1 MRLRCLLLLLALPL
15 HLSAADHTRLLL
27 AGGALPVCSNAQP
40 EACVAGTVLAPAPA
54 AARYRLDAAGI
65 GRTAASGW
73 LSARADARTRVL
85 GALRRWLARA
95 GAHDFAADALPQ
107 ALGAEGGAWSDLAGF
122 EQARILD
129 ALERT
134 PLTEE
139 LRLDASTETS
149 GASIYRELVA
159 MARAS
164 GHQRPRVLIST
175 ASSRDPYAAIDYYR
189 DLYTQA
195 GAEVRWLP
203 LDQAV
208 RAARDADDCARLD
221 RLRGQLGGAHDRDR
235 LYPARAAELA
245 HACAEP
251 ERRLELL
258 RWADALFLN
267 GGDQSYTRAAWF
279 LADGRASADLE
290 LLRQRLRAG
299 TLVLAGTSA
308 GTAVQSGPVM
318 MVSGPAL
325 PRGKPWPLR
334 QLPPDPDCRAAKACA
349 GVDPDALMFHPD
361 GGLGSFADGVLD
373 THFSQRGRDYR
384 LATLLI
390 HGAAGLGVGID
401 EGTALRLER
410 DAGGWRGR
418 VIGAAGVTVLQSR
431 DRQTLARWRYRSGDD
446 LRLPPPAHAG
456 AGCAGLPL
464 PPIQAGV
471 DGLALAALF
480 DRLQLSRPQPLVL
493 VQGSERVQAGWICA
507 GERGARLWTL
517 PPAR

>member
-1 MRLRCLLLLLALPL
+1 MRWWWILLLLALSLPL
-15 HLSAADHTRLLL
+15 PAAEHSRLLL

-54 AARYRLDAAGI
+54 AERYRLDAAGI
-65 GRTAASGW
+65 ARIAASGW
-73 LSARADARTRVL
+73 LPARADARTRVL

-107 ALGAEGGAWSDLAGF
+107 ALGAESGAWGDLAAF

-129 ALERT
+129 ALET
-134 PLTEE
+134 APLTEQ

-149 GASIYRELVA
+149 GAPIYRELVA

-164 GHQRPRVLIST
+164 GRQRPRVLIST
-175 ASSRDPYAAIDYYR
+175 ASSRDPFAAIDYYR

-203 LDQAV
+203 LDHTLQ
-208 RAARDADDCARLD
+208 RARPEECPGLD
-221 RLRGQLGGAHDRDR
+221 HLRGQLGGAHDRDR

-279 LADGRASADLE
+279 RPDGRASPDLE
-290 LLRQRLRAG
+290 LLRRRLRAG

-308 GTAVQSGPVM
+308 GTAVQSGPAMV
-318 MVSGPAL
+318 VSGPAL
-325 PRGKPWPLR
+325 PRGTPWPLR
-334 QLPPDPDCRAAKACA
+334 QLPPDPDCRAANACA

-410 DAGGWRGR
+410 EPGGWRGR
-418 VIGAAGVTVLQSR
+418 VIGAGGVTVLQSL

-446 LRLPPPAHAG
+446 LRLPPPIVAS

-464 PPIQAGV
+464 PPVQAGA

-493 VQGSERVQAGWICA
+493 VQGGERIQAGWICA

-517 PPAR
+517 PAAP